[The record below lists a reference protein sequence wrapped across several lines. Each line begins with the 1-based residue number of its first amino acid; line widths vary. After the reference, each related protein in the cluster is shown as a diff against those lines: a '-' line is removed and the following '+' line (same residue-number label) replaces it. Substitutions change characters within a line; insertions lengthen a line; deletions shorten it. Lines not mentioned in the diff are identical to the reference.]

1 MLCYT
6 ILYYVVKQIIIL
18 YYTIPYHIILY
29 YIILYRM
36 RLHYGRIIGHGYL
49 YSANMRF
56 EVSENGV
63 NPHMWP
69 SSVWNDDSPV
79 DLVISIFK
87 QTKI

>member
-1 MLCYT
+1 
-6 ILYYVVKQIIIL
+6 
-18 YYTIPYHIILY
+18 
-29 YIILYRM
+29 
-36 RLHYGRIIGHGYL
+36 
-49 YSANMRF
+49 MRF